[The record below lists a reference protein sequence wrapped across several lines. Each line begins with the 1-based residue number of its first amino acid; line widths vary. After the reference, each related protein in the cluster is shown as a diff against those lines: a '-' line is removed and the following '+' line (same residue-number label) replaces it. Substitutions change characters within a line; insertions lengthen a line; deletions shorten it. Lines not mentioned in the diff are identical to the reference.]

1 MGEYTVIRTDAA
13 VADLASRLRDRRL
26 ARVAVDIEGENNLH
40 AYGIRGS
47 LIQGFDGHRAWV
59 IDVLSL
65 DSRAS
70 LAALLQESSW
80 LKVMYDAGN
89 DLLAFSH
96 DLGLRVQPILDVAIA
111 ANLLGKPGGLH
122 ALAPSDRSRSAKDRL
137 QKANWMRRP
146 LPPQMLEYAVSD
158 VLSLPEIADQFLG
171 ELARKGLLA
180 EFLKKNWERQSA
192 PRSWNP
198 LANFGRIPGYQRLR
212 GPQRRFA
219 RVLWYAR
226 EYYAQA
232 HDVAPEAV
240 ASKPLLKKIVEEQPR
255 DAAGIVRMIND
266 GRRSAPIAERDFQA
280 QLARAEKDAPA
291 DDP

>member
-1 MGEYTVIRTDAA
+1 MGDYTVIRTGAA
-13 VADLASRLRDRRL
+13 AADLASRLRDGRF
-26 ARVAVDIEGENNLH
+26 ARIAVDIEGENNLH
-40 AYGIRGS
+40 SYGIRVS
-47 LIQGFDGHRAWV
+47 LIQIFDGQRAWV

-96 DLGLRVQPILDVAIA
+96 DLDLRVQPILDVAIA

-122 ALAPSDRSRSAKDRL
+122 ALAPANRSRSAKDRL

-158 VLSLPEIADQFLG
+158 VLGLPDIADQLLG

-180 EFLKKNWERQSA
+180 EFLKKNWERQNA

-212 GPQRRFA
+212 APQRHFA

-232 HDVAPEAV
+232 HDMAPEAV
-240 ASKPLLKKIVEEQPR
+240 ASKPLLKKIVDEQP
-255 DAAGIVRMIND
+255 DAAVIVRMINE
-266 GRRSAPIAERDFQA
+266 GRRGVPIAERDFQA
-280 QLARAEKDAPA
+280 QLTRAEKDAPA
-291 DDP
+291 VDP